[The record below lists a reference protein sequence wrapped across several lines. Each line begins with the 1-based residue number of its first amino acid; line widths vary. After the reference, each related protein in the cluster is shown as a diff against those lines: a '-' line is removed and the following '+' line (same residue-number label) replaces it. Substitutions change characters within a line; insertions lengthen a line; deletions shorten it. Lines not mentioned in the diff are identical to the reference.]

1 MSLQVIKAG
10 FLSLLQDYGRY
21 GYQHIGVT
29 HSGPLDENAFL
40 WANHLLGNHYN
51 TPQIEV
57 SYGAFSA
64 TFLEPTMMALCGADL
79 SATLNEQAIS
89 PWRTYAVNTGDT
101 ISFKAPV
108 TGLRSYLAV
117 KGGFTV
123 EPQLSSCSTVV
134 REKLGG
140 IHQDGAKLAEGDV
153 IHYALQPHA
162 LVKRVPS
169 QFTSVYP
176 KKITLRFIPNVSV
189 TSAGENAI
197 KTLIQHTYKVTPNID
212 RMGYRLS
219 GEVIKTPLSG
229 IISQGI
235 SLGSIQVPKDGQ
247 PIVLMRDRQ
256 TMGGYPLLGCVS
268 CLDMGKLSQSLPGT
282 ALSFIP
288 ISVEEAEAE
297 LMLHKY
303 FFRVAS

>member
-10 FLSLLQDYGRY
+10 FLSLIQDYGRY

-40 WANHLLGNHYN
+40 WANRLLGNHYSAA
-51 TPQIEV
+51 QIEV

-64 TFLEPTMMALCGADL
+64 TFLKPTMVALCGADL
-79 SATLNEQAIS
+79 SATLNEEAIS
-89 PWRTYAVNTGDT
+89 PWQTYAVNAGDT

-117 KGGFTV
+117 KGGFAV
-123 EPQLSSCSTVV
+123 DPQLSSCATVV

-153 IHYALQPHA
+153 INYISQPHV
-162 LVKRVPS
+162 LVKRVPLK
-169 QFTSVYP
+169 FAAVYST
-176 KKITLRFIPNVSV
+176 KIKLRFIPNVSE
-189 TSAGENAI
+189 TSAGEHAI
-197 KTLIQHTYKVTPNID
+197 KTLTHHTYEVTPNID

-235 SLGSIQVPKDGQ
+235 SLGAIQVPKDGQ

-268 CLDMGKLSQSLPGT
+268 GLDLGKLSQSLPGT
-282 ALSFIP
+282 KISFVP
-288 ISVEEAEAE
+288 IHVEEAEAE
-297 LMLHKY
+297 LILHKK
-303 FFRVAS
+303 FFGL

>member
-1 MSLQVIKAG
+1 MSLHVLKAG
-10 FLSLLQDYGRY
+10 FLSLIQDYGRY
-21 GYQHIGVT
+21 GYQHMGVT

-40 WANHLLGNHYN
+40 WANRLLGNHYN
-51 TPQIEV
+51 APQIEV

-64 TFLEPTMMALCGADL
+64 KFLEQTMIAICGADL

-117 KGGFTV
+117 KDGFAV
-123 EPQLSSCSTVV
+123 DLQLSSCATVV

-140 IHQDGAKLAEGDV
+140 IHQNGAKLSEKDV
-153 IHYALQPHA
+153 ISYTPQPHV

-169 QFTSVYP
+169 QFTSTYP
-176 KKITLRFIPNVSV
+176 KKITLRFMPNISQ
-189 TSAGENAI
+189 TSAGESAL
-197 KTLIQHTYKVTPNID
+197 KTFMQHSYKVTPNID

-219 GEVIKTPLSG
+219 GKVIHTESSG

-235 SLGSIQVPKDGQ
+235 SLGAIQVPKDGQ

-256 TMGGYPLLGCVS
+256 TMGGYPLLGCV
-268 CLDMGKLSQSLPGT
+268 CGLDMGKLAQSLPGT
-282 ALSFIP
+282 ELSFVP

-297 LMLHKY
+297 WIVHKN
-303 FFRVAS
+303 FFGV